1 MYDDVLKT
9 LVPMVK
15 KYEGL
20 AKLKKDGLV
29 YPYIC
34 PAGYP
39 TQGYGLLVKS
49 LKEPPI
55 TPLEAEQRL
64 WDSLPYYIE
73 QTLIL
78 CPTLG
83 TAPAPVLAAIG
94 DFTFNLGVARLR
106 SS

>member
-29 YPYIC
+29 YPYVC

-55 TPLEAEQRL
+55 TPLEAENR
-64 WDSLPYYIE
+64 
-73 QTLIL
+73 
-78 CPTLG
+78 
-83 TAPAPVLAAIG
+83 V
-94 DFTFNLGVARLR
+94 V
-106 SS
+106 